1 MAILTCVWWYFIVVL
16 ICISLIMSNVEC
28 FFHVFVGHLYVFFG
42 EISLP
47 SIKWAFL
54 FFQIYI
60 QQRTCWVIWQFFFF
74 EIPLYYFPQ
83 WLHQFTFPPTVY
95 VGSLFATSLSTFAI
109 SVLLNSHPDSCEVI
123 SCCGLDLHFP
133 NNKWYWAYFHVP
145 LAIHISS
152 LEKCLFRSSV
162 HFPIVFFF
170 FWCWVAWAVYIT
182 WILISYHL
190 QIFSIIQ

>member
-1 MAILTCVWWYFIVVL
+1 MA
-16 ICISLIMSNVEC
+16 
-28 FFHVFVGHLYVFFG
+28 VF
-42 EISLP
+42 
-47 SIKWAFL
+47 
-54 FFQIYI
+54 
-60 QQRTCWVIWQFFFF
+60 FFFF

-145 LAIHISS
+145 VGHPHIF
-152 LEKCLFRSSV
+152 FRKMS
-162 HFPIVFFF
+162 IQVFCPLSNCVFF